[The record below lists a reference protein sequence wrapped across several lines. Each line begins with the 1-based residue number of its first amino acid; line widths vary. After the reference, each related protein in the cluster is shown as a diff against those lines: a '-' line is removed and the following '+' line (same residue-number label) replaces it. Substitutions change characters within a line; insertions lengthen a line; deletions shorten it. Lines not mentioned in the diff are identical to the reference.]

1 MRWLK
6 RSAAIRRVFEKLYN
20 RGAIVRYLALNT
32 QYKNKS
38 QKITLKR
45 CSTYLSLITT
55 HTYQHDAHTSVVT
68 LSHDAIAH
76 HSLPYDLARDAMR
89 GPQLLERAHPLCI
102 EV

>member
-6 RSAAIRRVFEKLYN
+6 RSAAIRMVFEKLYN
-20 RGAIVRYLALNT
+20 RGAIVRYLALST

-55 HTYQHDAHTSVVT
+55 HTYSTTRTHQ
-68 LSHDAIAH
+68 
-76 HSLPYDLARDAMR
+76 
-89 GPQLLERAHPLCI
+89 
-102 EV
+102 